1 MSAKFAPRSRAM
13 LGKVTA
19 TMLVSSTISEHTA
32 EAVSKVRR
40 GLTLGLTDMA
50 RVLYCEVG
58 CSLSLA
64 DAAFVRRAPSL
75 HYL

>member
-1 MSAKFAPRSRAM
+1 M

-32 EAVSKVRR
+32 DAVSKVSCL
-40 GLTLGLTDMA
+40 LTLGLTDMA
-50 RVLYCEVG
+50 RVLYCEVS
-58 CSLSLA
+58 CSLSPVYG
-64 DAAFVRRAPSL
+64 AFVRRTSSL